1 MASGRDINSPEYFK
15 KEHCEI
21 KKAQKYQLFEN
32 APNGPAYRTLL
43 SGDGLGPARIAST
56 ELSVNSVDIETQLFG
71 IGSSSVIPRYRPTP
85 ELHPIPSLDIF
96 NKPKPIVPKWGPPI
110 ENQRPMFRSG
120 QTILP
125 RYVQVE
131 LETNRRFEPKNY
143 F

>member
-1 MASGRDINSPEYFK
+1 MASGRDINSQEYFK
-15 KEHCEI
+15 KEQHEI
-21 KKAQKYQLFEN
+21 QKAQKYQLFEN

-71 IGSSSVIPRYRPTP
+71 IGSCSVIPRNLPVP
-85 ELHPIPSLDIF
+85 ELRPIPSLDIYD
-96 NKPKPIVPKWGPPI
+96 KPKPIVPKWGQPI
-110 ENQRPMFRSG
+110 PNQRPLFKSE

-125 RYVQVE
+125 RYVQLE
-131 LETNRRFEPKNY
+131 LENNRGKF